1 MNTIILSINE
11 NFKNY
16 VTYIEDNKIVLT
28 NNNDVITVSVEN
40 DLELNY
46 KSNMIDSE
54 LTTSENYII
63 QDIKQLL
70 SY

>member
-11 NFKNY
+11 NFENY

-54 LTTSENYII
+54 LMTSENYII

>member
-1 MNTIILSINE
+1 MNTIILSINK

-54 LTTSENYII
+54 LMTSENYII
-63 QDIKQLL
+63 QNIKQLL